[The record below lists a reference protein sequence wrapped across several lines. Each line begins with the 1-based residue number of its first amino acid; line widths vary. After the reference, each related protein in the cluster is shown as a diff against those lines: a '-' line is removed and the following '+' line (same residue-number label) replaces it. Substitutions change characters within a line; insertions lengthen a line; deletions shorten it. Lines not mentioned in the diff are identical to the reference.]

1 MINDNNI
8 IDSGGLNIYKKQGA
22 INLSSPGGTVILDG
36 KVTVKGC
43 VGISSWDKI
52 YKYFSNGFDPSL
64 TGETHSTIT
73 MKNGAS
79 IEALGD
85 GGNYSIYANRWNN
98 KINSFYSVATG
109 VEVIERNKEVVLN
122 HDYDKV
128 AVYSIDASDDF
139 ILRSMDRLYEEYD
152 TVSYN
157 GEVRNISKLLKK
169 IQKNYT
175 HFVVLGS
182 NEELKNELEV
192 KNLRS
197 RDSVKIK
204 LDQPRTRIRK

>member
-1 MINDNNI
+1 MKF
-8 IDSGGLNIYKKQGA
+8 GLSERTYNA
-22 INLSSPGGTVILDG
+22 IK
-36 KVTVKGC
+36 KVTGV
-43 VGISSWDKI
+43 DLA
-52 YKYFSNGFDPSL
+52 FNPSDL
-64 TGETHSTIT
+64 H
-73 MKNGAS
+73 S
-79 IEALGD
+79 IETIDDIALRFKTKSGVSLGD